1 MSTCNKPSAPQVMFQ
16 VSEVKA
22 NKVGAS
28 KITVSKA
35 KISKALRAQG

>member
-16 VSEVKA
+16 VSEVK
-22 NKVGAS
+22 
-28 KITVSKA
+28 VSKA